1 MVRGDAKTFVERG
14 GTSEG
19 ASVSRI
25 ETTMG
30 LPELPP
36 LDSNSSTRPINEK
49 EKKELSLKPL
59 SCPARRCIKIIYFDK
74 NSFYSM
80 LVRMYF

>member
-1 MVRGDAKTFVERG
+1 MVRGDAKTFDEGG

-49 EKKELSLKPL
+49 EKKELLLRPL
-59 SCPARRCIKIIYFDK
+59 SAAWIVGRLMKYNYIKC
-74 NSFYSM
+74 
-80 LVRMYF
+80 